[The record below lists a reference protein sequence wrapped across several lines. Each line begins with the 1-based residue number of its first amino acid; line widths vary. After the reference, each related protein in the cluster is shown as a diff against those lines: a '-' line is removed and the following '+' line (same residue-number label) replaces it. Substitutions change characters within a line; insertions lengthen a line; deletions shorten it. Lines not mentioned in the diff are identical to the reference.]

1 MKKILITIAAMLLIT
16 SLTACS
22 GRSGE
27 SDSTSIATTEAS
39 TSTQAEKTVAAESTK
54 VTEATHNGDLTL
66 TIPISFVD
74 KYVDG
79 PRWQIVE
86 KGYTSFYNINDR
98 KFIALTTNRKLSVN
112 KPSEVLDALLKDFQ
126 QGTDTMCGSKGVLS
140 YDIKD
145 TKEMTINGTDY
156 IRYQGNIVCQGYVG
170 NDLKKFNCYFVGY
183 TFIGE
188 RNGKTIPCQMIGAV
202 VSDEQEQSDID
213 EITKY
218 TDAMVYTIR
227 NTREIQ

>member
-1 MKKILITIAAMLLIT
+1 MKKIVITIAAMLLIT

-22 GRSGE
+22 GSSGD
-27 SDSTSIATTEAS
+27 SDNTSVASTTEAS
-39 TSTQAEKTVAAESTK
+39 TSKQAEKTVAAESTK
-54 VTEATHNGDLTL
+54 VTEPIKDEELLTL
-66 TIPISFVD
+66 RFPIVK

-79 PRWQIVE
+79 PRWQIIE
-86 KGYTSFYNINDR
+86 KGYTEFFNINDI
-98 KFIALTTNRKLSVN
+98 KFIALTTNQELSVN
-112 KPSEVLDALLKDFQ
+112 KPSEVLEALLKDFQ
-126 QGTDTMCGSKGVLS
+126 QGAETMCGAKNVIK

-156 IRYQGNIVCQGYVG
+156 VRYQGYIIGEGSQ
-170 NDLKKFNCYFVGY
+170 KKMYNCFFVGY
-183 TFIGE
+183 TFICE
-188 RNGKTIPCQMIGAV
+188 KDGKNVPCQMIGAV

>member
-1 MKKILITIAAMLLIT
+1 MKKIVITIAAMLLIT

-22 GRSGE
+22 GSSGD
-27 SDSTSIATTEAS
+27 SDNTSVASTTEAS
-39 TSTQAEKTVAAESTK
+39 TSKQAEKTVAAESTK
-54 VTEATHNGDLTL
+54 VTEPIKDEELLTL
-66 TIPISFVD
+66 RFPIVK

-79 PRWQIVE
+79 PLWQIVE
-86 KGYTSFYNINDR
+86 KGYTEFFNINDI
-98 KFIALTTNRKLSVN
+98 KFIALTTNQELSVN
-112 KPSEVLDALLKDFQ
+112 KPSEVLEALLKDFQ
-126 QGTDTMCGSKGVLS
+126 QGAETMCGAKKVIK

-156 IRYQGNIVCQGYVG
+156 VRYQGYIIGEGSQ
-170 NDLKKFNCYFVGY
+170 KKMYNCFFVGY
-183 TFIGE
+183 TFICE
-188 RNGKTIPCQMIGAV
+188 KDGKNVPCQMIGAV

>member
-22 GRSGE
+22 GSSGD
-27 SDSTSIATTEAS
+27 SDSTSVATTTEAS
-39 TSTQAEKTVAAESTK
+39 TSKQAENTVAAESTK
-54 VTEATHNGDLTL
+54 GTEPIKDDDLL
-66 TIPISFVD
+66 TIKFPLVK

-79 PRWQIVE
+79 PWWQIVE
-86 KGYTSFYNINDR
+86 NGYSEFYNINDR
-98 KFIALTTNRKLSVN
+98 KFVALTTNDELSVN

-126 QGTDTMCGSKGVLS
+126 QGAETMCGAKNVIK

-156 IRYQGNIVCQGYVG
+156 VRYQGYIVGEGSQ
-170 NDLKKFNCYFVGY
+170 KKMYNCYFVGY
-183 TFIGE
+183 TFICE
-188 RNGKTIPCQMIGAV
+188 EDGKQIPCQMIGAV

-227 NTREIQ
+227 NTRKIQ

>member
-54 VTEATHNGDLTL
+54 GTEPIKDGDLL
-66 TIPISFVD
+66 TTTFPIVE

-79 PRWQIVE
+79 PGWQIIE
-86 KGYTSFYNINDR
+86 KGYTRFYNINDR
-98 KFIALTTNRKLSVN
+98 KFISLTTNRKLSVN
-112 KPSEVLDALLKDFQ
+112 KPSEVLDTLLTTFQ
-126 QGTDTMCGSKGVLS
+126 QGAETMCGGKNVIK

-156 IRYQGNIVCQGYVG
+156 VRYQGYIVGEGSQ
-170 NDLKKFNCYFVGY
+170 KKMYNCYFVGY
-183 TFIGE
+183 TFICEEG
-188 RNGKTIPCQMIGAV
+188 GKKIPCQMIGAV

-218 TDAMVYTIR
+218 TDAMAYTIR

>member
-1 MKKILITIAAMLLIT
+1 MKKLVITIAAMLLIT

-22 GRSGE
+22 GSSRD
-27 SDSTSIATTEAS
+27 SDSTSVASTTEAS
-39 TSTQAEKTVAAESTK
+39 TSKQAEKTVAVESTK
-54 VTEATHNGDLTL
+54 GTEPIKDDDLL
-66 TIPISFVD
+66 TIKFPLVK

-79 PRWQIVE
+79 PWWQIVE
-86 KGYTSFYNINDR
+86 NGYSEFYNINDR
-98 KFIALTTNRKLSVN
+98 KFVALTTNDELSVN

-126 QGTDTMCGSKGVLS
+126 QGAETMCGAKNVIK

-156 IRYQGNIVCQGYVG
+156 VRYQGYIVGEGSQ
-170 NDLKKFNCYFVGY
+170 KKMYNCYFVGY
-183 TFIGE
+183 TFICE
-188 RNGKTIPCQMIGAV
+188 EDGKQIPCQMIGAV

-227 NTREIQ
+227 NTRKIQ

>member
-22 GRSGE
+22 GSSGE
-27 SDSTSIATTEAS
+27 SDSTSVATTEAS
-39 TSTQAEKTVAAESTK
+39 SSKKAEKTLAAESTK
-54 VTEATHNGDLTL
+54 VTEATKNTELSLTL
-66 TIPISFVD
+66 SFPLVE
-74 KYVDG
+74 KYVNG

-86 KGYTSFYNINDR
+86 KGYTKLYNINDT
-98 KFIALTTNRKLSVN
+98 KFIALTTNDELSVN

-126 QGTDTMCGSKGVLS
+126 QGAYSMCGVKSVIK

-145 TKEMTINGTDY
+145 IKEMTINGTDY
-156 IRYQGNIVCQGYVG
+156 VRYQGYLVCEGE
-170 NDLKKFNCYFVGY
+170 LKEMFNCYFVGY
-183 TFIGE
+183 TFICE
-188 RNGKTIPCQMIGAV
+188 EDGKQIPCQMIGAV

-227 NTREIQ
+227 NTRKIQ

>member
-22 GRSGE
+22 GSSGE
-27 SDSTSIATTEAS
+27 SDSTSVATTEAS
-39 TSTQAEKTVAAESTK
+39 SSKKAEKTLAAESTK
-54 VTEATHNGDLTL
+54 VTEATKNTELSL
-66 TIPISFVD
+66 TIPIAFVD
-74 KYVDG
+74 KSVDG
-79 PRWQIVE
+79 PNWQIVE
-86 KGYTSFYNINDR
+86 KGYTDFFNINDR
-98 KFIALTTNRKLSVN
+98 KFIALTTNPDLSVN
-112 KPSEVLDALLKDFQ
+112 KPGEVLDTLLKDFQ
-126 QGTDTMCGSKGVLS
+126 KGAYSMCGVKSVIK

-156 IRYQGNIVCQGYVG
+156 VRYQGYLICEGE
-170 NDLKKFNCYFVGY
+170 LKEMFNCYFVGY

>member
-16 SLTACS
+16 SLAACAGNS
-22 GRSGE
+22 GG
-27 SDSTSIATTEAS
+27 SDSSSGATTEAS
-39 TSTQAEKTVAAESTK
+39 TSTQTEKTVAAESTK
-54 VTEATHNGDLTL
+54 GKEPIKDEDLL
-66 TIPISFVD
+66 TIKFPLVK

-79 PRWQIVE
+79 PWWQIVE
-86 KGYTSFYNINDR
+86 NGYTEFYNINDR
-98 KFIALTTNRKLSVN
+98 KFVALTTNNELSVN
-112 KPSEVLDALLKDFQ
+112 KPSEVLEALLKDFQ
-126 QGTDTMCGSKGVLS
+126 QGAETMCGAKDVIK

-156 IRYQGNIVCQGYVG
+156 VRYQGYIIGEGSQ
-170 NDLKKFNCYFVGY
+170 KKMYNCFFVGY
-183 TFIGE
+183 TFICEEG
-188 RNGKTIPCQMIGAV
+188 GKQIPCQMIGAV

-227 NTREIQ
+227 NEW

>member
-1 MKKILITIAAMLLIT
+1 MKKLTITIAAMLLIT

-22 GRSGE
+22 GSSGS
-27 SDSTSIATTEAS
+27 SDSTGVATTEAS
-39 TSTQAEKTVAAESTK
+39 TSTQAEKTVAESSK
-54 VTEATHNGDLTL
+54 VIEPIKDEDLL
-66 TIPISFVD
+66 TIRFPIVK

-86 KGYTSFYNINDR
+86 NGYTEFFNINDR
-98 KFIALTTNRKLSVN
+98 KFIALTTNQELSVN
-112 KPSEVLDALLKDFQ
+112 KPSEVLDALLKTFQ
-126 QGTDTMCGSKGVLS
+126 QGAETMCGAKDVIK

-145 TKEMTINGTDY
+145 TKEMTINGNDY
-156 IRYQGNIVCQGYVG
+156 VRYQGYIVGEGSQ
-170 NDLKKFNCYFVGY
+170 KKMYNCYFVGY
-183 TFIGE
+183 TFICE
-188 RNGKTIPCQMIGAV
+188 KDGKNVPCQMIGAV

-227 NTREIQ
+227 NTRDKQ

>member
-1 MKKILITIAAMLLIT
+1 MKKLVITIAAMLLIT
-16 SLTACS
+16 SLTACTGSS
-22 GRSGE
+22 GS
-27 SDSTSIATTEAS
+27 SDSTSVATTEAS

-54 VTEATHNGDLTL
+54 VTEATKNTELSLTTKFPL
-66 TIPISFVD
+66 VK

-86 KGYTSFYNINDR
+86 KGYTELFNINDR
-98 KFIALTTNRKLSVN
+98 KFVALTTNDELSVS
-112 KPSEVLDALLKDFQ
+112 KPSEVLEALLKDFQ
-126 QGTDTMCGSKGVLS
+126 QGTYSMCGVKDVIK

-156 IRYQGNIVCQGYVG
+156 VRYQGYLVCEGE
-170 NDLKKFNCYFVGY
+170 LKEMFNCYFVGY
-183 TFIGE
+183 TFIVE
-188 RNGKTIPCQMIGAV
+188 KNGKNVPCQMIGAV

>member
-1 MKKILITIAAMLLIT
+1 MLLIT

-22 GRSGE
+22 GSSGD
-27 SDSTSIATTEAS
+27 SDSTSVATTEAR
-39 TSTQAEKTVAAESTK
+39 TSTQAEKTVAAESIKGTEPTK
-54 VTEATHNGDLTL
+54 NAELSL
-66 TIPISFVD
+66 TIPIAFVD
-74 KYVDG
+74 KSVDG
-79 PRWQIVE
+79 PNWQIVE
-86 KGYTSFYNINDR
+86 KGYTDFFNINDR
-98 KFIALTTNRKLSVN
+98 KFIALTTNPDLSVN
-112 KPSEVLDALLKDFQ
+112 KPGEVLDALLKTFQ
-126 QGTDTMCGSKGVLS
+126 QCAETMCGAKKVIK

-156 IRYQGNIVCQGYVG
+156 VRYQGYIVGEGSQ
-170 NDLKKFNCYFVGY
+170 KKMYNCYFVGY

-227 NTREIQ
+227 NE

>member
-16 SLTACS
+16 SLTACAGNS
-22 GRSGE
+22 GG
-27 SDSTSIATTEAS
+27 SDSSSVATTEAS

-54 VTEATHNGDLTL
+54 VPESKNNEELSLAIKFPL
-66 TIPISFVD
+66 IQKF
-74 KYVDG
+74 VDG
-79 PRWQIVE
+79 PRWQIID

-98 KFIALTTNRKLSVN
+98 KFIALTTNHKLSVN
-112 KPSEVLDALLKDFQ
+112 KPSEVLEALLKTFQ
-126 QGTDTMCGSKGVLS
+126 QGAETMCGAKKVIK

-156 IRYQGNIVCQGYVG
+156 VRYQGYIIGEGSQ
-170 NDLKKFNCYFVGY
+170 KKMYNCFFVGY
-183 TFIGE
+183 TFICE
-188 RNGKTIPCQMIGAV
+188 EDGKQIPCQMIGAV

-218 TDAMVYTIR
+218 TDAMVHTIR
-227 NTREIQ
+227 NTRVIQ

>member
-1 MKKILITIAAMLLIT
+1 MLLIT

-22 GRSGE
+22 GSSGE
-27 SDSTSIATTEAS
+27 SDSTSVATTEAS

-54 VTEATHNGDLTL
+54 VTEPTKNAELSL
-66 TIPISFVD
+66 TIPIAFVD
-74 KYVDG
+74 KSVDG
-79 PRWQIVE
+79 PNWQIVE
-86 KGYTSFYNINDR
+86 QGYTDFFNINDR
-98 KFIALTTNRKLSVN
+98 KFIALTTNPDLSVN
-112 KPSEVLDALLKDFQ
+112 KPAEVLDALLKTFQ
-126 QGTDTMCGSKGVLS
+126 QCAETMCGAKDVIK

-156 IRYQGNIVCQGYVG
+156 VRYQGYIIGEGSQ
-170 NDLKKFNCYFVGY
+170 KKMYNCFFVGY

-227 NTREIQ
+227 NEW

>member
-1 MKKILITIAAMLLIT
+1 MKKIVITIAAMLLIT

-22 GRSGE
+22 GSSGE
-27 SDSTSIATTEAS
+27 SDNTSVATTGAS
-39 TSTQAEKTVAAESTK
+39 TSTQTEKTVAAESTK
-54 VTEATHNGDLTL
+54 GKEPIKDEDLL
-66 TIPISFVD
+66 TTKFPLVK

-86 KGYTSFYNINDR
+86 KGYTKLYNINDR
-98 KFIALTTNRKLSVN
+98 KFIALTTNDELSVS
-112 KPSEVLDALLKDFQ
+112 KPSEVLDTLLKDFQ

-140 YDIKD
+140 YDIMD

-156 IRYQGNIVCQGYVG
+156 VRYQGYLVCQGYVG

-183 TFIGE
+183 TFICE
-188 RNGKTIPCQMIGAV
+188 KDGKNVPCQMIGAV

-227 NTREIQ
+227 NTRKIQ